1 MTQSFLVRTC
11 GWKDAADELRRIR
24 YDVFVI
30 EQRVPEVLE
39 WDAADSH
46 SIHALATDTEG
57 APIGCARLL
66 ADGHIGRVA
75 VVRQWRTLGVGTAL
89 MLHLIDKAAARGD
102 RQVIVNAQVAVT
114 HDDWTLTAFA
124 TNLLDL
130 TRPSIGW
137 GAMFFPPAVTI
148 RSFFR
153 SVILR
158 KPSGSISPM
167 SPVWNVPSAS
177 STSAVASGFR

>member
-1 MTQSFLVRTC
+1 MTPSFLVRTC

-39 WDAADSH
+39 WDAADAD

-102 RQVIVNAQVAVT
+102 RQVIVNAQVAAM
-114 HDDWTLTAFA
+114 AFYE
-124 TNLLDL
+124 
-130 TRPSIGW
+130 RHG
-137 GAMFFPPAVTI
+137 
-148 RSFFR
+148 FR
-153 SVILR
+153 
-158 KPSGSISPM
+158 
-167 SPVWNVPSAS
+167 
-177 STSAVASGFR
+177 ASGDVFEEAGIAHRVMTRDLS